1 MSQTNKDYKAF
12 KPLSKKTKALLLST
26 IWQDDVFIDPVFK
39 GNQDVVLTYEV
50 KMKYLTKPI
59 FEYGFT
65 AQCGDFDVI
74 TMNGDCLAF
83 GAVHQ
88 DQTKSEQQQDILD
101 IYNAIQSKMK
111 DLNATTR
118 ITKKEKTQREFV
130 KSSIDYSRNKAARAK
145 SGGIKCQPRV
155 SLSDK
160 DKAKLLRIL
169 SRNDIVITEEPGGEF
184 VTRTYV
190 KDLLG
195 TKLLCYIQDKDNCTE
210 TIWMDGRIVAEM
222 NWHISM
228 HITRAQ
234 QKIRN
239 FTLALDKR
247 QAELNKESR

>member
-74 TMNGDCLAF
+74 TMNGDCLAY

-155 SLSDK
+155 PLSDK

-169 SRNDIVITEEPGGEF
+169 SRNDIIITEETNGEF
-184 VTRTYV
+184 VTITHV
-190 KDLLG
+190 KHVSGIELF
-195 TKLLCYIQDKDNCTE
+195 CYINDRDNCTE

-247 QAELNKESR
+247 QTELNKKSR